1 MEDMS
6 ELYGLIVQLRELS
19 AKKDGIIDEL
29 MDMCKKLQ
37 KKNEGLEQENE
48 ELRQLVRRLRGTGAG
63 PQ

>member
-29 MDMCKKLQ
+29 MDMCKALQ
-37 KKNEGLEQENE
+37 RKNEELKQENE
-48 ELRQLVRRLRGTGAG
+48 DLRQLVKWTGAG

>member
-19 AKKDGIIDEL
+19 AKKDCIIDEL

-48 ELRQLVRRLRGTGAG
+48 ELRQLVRRLRGTGVG

>member
-19 AKKDGIIDEL
+19 CKKDALIDEL
-29 MDMCKKLQ
+29 MDTCKKLQ
-37 KKNEGLEQENE
+37 AENE
-48 ELRQLVRRLRGTGAG
+48 RLHELVEWLRGKGAG

>member
-37 KKNEGLEQENE
+37 KKNEDLKQENE
-48 ELRQLVRRLRGTGAG
+48 ELRKLVKWLRGTGAG

>member
-29 MDMCKKLQ
+29 MDMCKTLQ
-37 KKNEGLEQENE
+37 RKNEELKQENE
-48 ELRQLVRRLRGTGAG
+48 DLHQLVKWLHGTGAG

>member
-37 KKNEGLEQENE
+37 KKNEDLKQENE
-48 ELRQLVRRLRGTGAG
+48 ELRQLVKWLRGTGSG

>member
-29 MDMCKKLQ
+29 MDMCKTLQ
-37 KKNEGLEQENE
+37 RKNEDLKQENE
-48 ELRQLVRRLRGTGAG
+48 DLRQLIKWLRGTGAG